1 MAANRIQLQNALHKP
16 NDRVLFSREVLSPA
30 FGSGFTLNSSLVP
43 ASISPNKSE
52 STAIDKVWLYGK
64 IQLDDSTEITCYEVL
79 LQPKVRIE
87 QSKVAI
93 QQYVRKLLTAGQAAL
108 INFVAPANKNV
119 WRLTL
124 VAKDSVLTEKGVKE
138 ITTNA
143 KRYTFL
149 LGPSETCK
157 TAAERFDT
165 LSTEKEISFQTLVKA
180 FTVE

>member
-1 MAANRIQLQNALHKP
+1 
-16 NDRVLFSREVLSPA
+16 
-30 FGSGFTLNSSLVP
+30 
-43 ASISPNKSE
+43 
-52 STAIDKVWLYGK
+52 VWIYGK

-87 QSKVAI
+87 QSKIAI

-108 INFVAPANKNV
+108 INFVAPANTNV

-138 ITTNA
+138 KTTHA

-157 TAAERFDT
+157 TAAERFET
-165 LSTEKEISFQTLVKA
+165 LSTERKLPFKPFHCLFS
-180 FTVE
+180 